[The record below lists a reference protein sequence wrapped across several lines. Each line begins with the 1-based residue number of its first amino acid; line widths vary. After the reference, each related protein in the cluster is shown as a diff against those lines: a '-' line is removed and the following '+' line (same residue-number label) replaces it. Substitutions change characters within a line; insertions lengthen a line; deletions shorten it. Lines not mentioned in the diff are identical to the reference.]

1 MRAIVIEDDIDIQQ
15 QIVERLKSEGFAVDS
30 ADNGDEGLYLVQEY
44 PADVAVIDLGLP
56 KMSGLEVINQIRE
69 EGNKIPILILT
80 ARGRWQDKV
89 EGLDAGADDYLVKP
103 FHHEEMMA
111 RIRVLIRRAS
121 GWSDSRIVCSPVSLD
136 TATQRTY
143 VDEREVDLTAYEY
156 KVLEYLMMHAG
167 EVISK
172 TVLTEHLYDDETDN
186 DSNVI
191 EVFIRR
197 LRQKL
202 DPDESS
208 AGGAKLNRSEI
219 DQIQTDTGVDGGTG
233 RIHGADGYSAGAGR
247 GKTRLAGRGR
257 RPAITHIQPARRG
270 RSGSTGSEYY
280 SVG

>member
-1 MRAIVIEDDIDIQQ
+1 MRAIVIEDDVDIQQ
-15 QIVERLKSEGFAVDS
+15 QIVTRLKSEGFAVDS
-30 ADNGDEGLYLVQEY
+30 ADNGADGLYLVEEY
-44 PADVAVIDLGLP
+44 PADVAIIDLGLP
-56 KMSGLEVINQIRE
+56 KMSGLEVINKIRDQA
-69 EGNKIPILILT
+69 NKIPILILT

-136 TATQRTY
+136 TAAQRIF
-143 VDEREVDLTAYEY
+143 VDERELDLTAYEY
-156 KVLEYLMMHAG
+156 KVLEYLMLHAG

-172 TVLTEHLYDDETDN
+172 TVLTEHLYDDESDN

-202 DPDESS
+202 DPDESL
-208 AGGAKLNRSEI
+208 KPIETLR
-219 DQIQTDTGVDGGTG
+219 
-233 RIHGADGYSAGAGR
+233 GR
-247 GKTRLAGRGR
+247 GYRFTLQRAEQ
-257 RPAITHIQPARRG
+257 T
-270 RSGSTGSEYY
+270 
-280 SVG
+280 

>member
-1 MRAIVIEDDIDIQQ
+1 MRAIVIEDDVDIQR

-30 ADNGDEGLYLVQEY
+30 TDNGDEGLYLVREY
-44 PADVAVIDLGLP
+44 PADVAIIDLGLP
-56 KMSGLEVINQIRE
+56 KMSGLEVIRRIRDR
-69 EGNKIPILILT
+69 GIKLPILILT

-121 GWSDSRIVCSPVSLD
+121 GWSDSRIVCSPVVLD
-136 TATQRTY
+136 TTTQRTY
-143 VDEREVDLTAYEY
+143 VDERELELTAYEY
-156 KVLEYLMMHAG
+156 KVLEYLMLHAG

-172 TVLTEHLYDDETDN
+172 TRLIEHLYDDESDN

-202 DPDESS
+202 DPEESL
-208 AGGAKLNRSEI
+208 KPIETLR
-219 DQIQTDTGVDGGTG
+219 
-233 RIHGADGYSAGAGR
+233 GR
-247 GKTRLAGRGR
+247 GYRFNLARAEHG
-257 RPAITHIQPARRG
+257 
-270 RSGSTGSEYY
+270 
-280 SVG
+280 

>member
-15 QIVERLKSEGFAVDS
+15 QIVTRLKAEGFAVDS
-30 ADNGDEGLYLVQEY
+30 ADSGDEGLYLMQEY
-44 PADVAVIDLGLP
+44 PADVAIVDLGLP
-56 KMSGLEVINQIRE
+56 RMSGLEVINKTRE
-69 EGNKIPILILT
+69 QGNNVPILILT

-103 FHHEEMMA
+103 FHHEEMMG

-121 GWSDSRIVCSPVSLD
+121 GWSDSRILCAPLTLD

-143 VDEREVDLTAYEY
+143 VDDREVDLTAYEY
-156 KVLEYLMMHAG
+156 KVLEYLMLHAG

-172 TVLTEHLYDDETDN
+172 TVLTEHLYDDESDN

-202 DPDESS
+202 DPGEDLKPIET
-208 AGGAKLNRSEI
+208 LR
-219 DQIQTDTGVDGGTG
+219 
-233 RIHGADGYSAGAGR
+233 GR
-247 GKTRLAGRGR
+247 GYRFTLKRVEQR
-257 RPAITHIQPARRG
+257 
-270 RSGSTGSEYY
+270 
-280 SVG
+280 

>member
-15 QIVERLKSEGFAVDS
+15 QIVTRLKAEGCAVDS
-30 ADNGDEGLYLVQEY
+30 ADSGDEGLYLMQEY
-44 PADVAVIDLGLP
+44 PADVAIVDLGLP
-56 KMSGLEVINQIRE
+56 RMSGLEVINKIRE
-69 EGNKIPILILT
+69 QGNNVPILILT

-121 GWSDSRIVCSPVSLD
+121 GWSDSRILCAPLALD

-143 VDEREVDLTAYEY
+143 VDDREVELTAYEY
-156 KVLEYLMMHAG
+156 KVLEYLMLHAG

-172 TVLTEHLYDDETDN
+172 TVLTEHLYDDESDN

-202 DPDESS
+202 DPDE
-208 AGGAKLNRSEI
+208 ALKPIETLR
-219 DQIQTDTGVDGGTG
+219 
-233 RIHGADGYSAGAGR
+233 GR
-247 GKTRLAGRGR
+247 GYRLTLERAEQ
-257 RPAITHIQPARRG
+257 H
-270 RSGSTGSEYY
+270 
-280 SVG
+280 

>member
-1 MRAIVIEDDIDIQQ
+1 MRAIVIEDDLDIQR
-15 QIVERLKSEGFAVDS
+15 QIVDRLKSEGFAVDS
-30 ADNGDEGLYLVQEY
+30 ADNGTEGLYLLEEY
-44 PADVAVIDLGLP
+44 PADVAIIDLGLP
-56 KMSGLEVINQIRE
+56 ELSGLEVINTIRKQ
-69 EGNKIPILILT
+69 GMNILILILT

-121 GWSDSRIVCSPVSLD
+121 GWSDSRIVCSPVILD

-143 VDEREVDLTAYEY
+143 VEERELDLTAFEY
-156 KVLEYLMMHAG
+156 KVLEYLMLHAG

-172 TVLTEHLYDDETDN
+172 TVLTEHLYDDEADN

-202 DPDESS
+202 DPEES
-208 AGGAKLNRSEI
+208 LQPIETLR
-219 DQIQTDTGVDGGTG
+219 
-233 RIHGADGYSAGAGR
+233 GR
-247 GKTRLAGRGR
+247 GYRFTLARVEQ
-257 RPAITHIQPARRG
+257 I
-270 RSGSTGSEYY
+270 
-280 SVG
+280 

>member
-1 MRAIVIEDDIDIQQ
+1 MRAIVIEDDIDIQR

-30 ADNGDEGLYLVQEY
+30 TDNGDEGLYLVQEY
-44 PADVAVIDLGLP
+44 PADVAIVDLGLP
-56 KMSGLEVINQIRE
+56 RMSGLDVIRRIRR
-69 EGNKIPILILT
+69 EGRRLPILILT

-121 GWSDSRIVCSPVSLD
+121 GWSDSRIVCAPVSLD
-136 TATQRTY
+136 TATQRIY
-143 VDEREVDLTAYEY
+143 VDERELDLTAFEY
-156 KVLEYLMMHAG
+156 KVLEYLMLHAG

-172 TVLTEHLYDDETDN
+172 TVLTEHLYDDDSDN

-202 DPDESS
+202 DPDETL
-208 AGGAKLNRSEI
+208 KPIETLR
-219 DQIQTDTGVDGGTG
+219 
-233 RIHGADGYSAGAGR
+233 GR
-247 GKTRLAGRGR
+247 GYRFTLKRAEQ
-257 RPAITHIQPARRG
+257 A
-270 RSGSTGSEYY
+270 
-280 SVG
+280 

>member
-1 MRAIVIEDDIDIQQ
+1 MRAIVIEDDLDIQQ
-15 QIVERLKSEGFAVDS
+15 QIVDRLKKEGFAVDS
-30 ADNGDEGLYLVQEY
+30 ADNGGEGLYLLEEY
-44 PADVAVIDLGLP
+44 PSDVAIIDLGLP
-56 KMSGLEVINQIRE
+56 ELSGLEVINSIRKQ
-69 EGNKIPILILT
+69 GNNIPILILT

-121 GWSDSRIVCSPVSLD
+121 GWSDSRIVCSPVVLD

-143 VDEREVDLTAYEY
+143 VEERELDLTAFEY
-156 KVLEYLMMHAG
+156 KVLEYLMLHAG

-172 TVLTEHLYDDETDN
+172 TVLTEHLYDDEADN

-202 DPDESS
+202 DPEES
-208 AGGAKLNRSEI
+208 LQPIETLR
-219 DQIQTDTGVDGGTG
+219 
-233 RIHGADGYSAGAGR
+233 GR
-247 GKTRLAGRGR
+247 GYRFTLARVDQ
-257 RPAITHIQPARRG
+257 T
-270 RSGSTGSEYY
+270 
-280 SVG
+280 

>member
-1 MRAIVIEDDIDIQQ
+1 MRAIVIEDDVDIQQ

-44 PADVAVIDLGLP
+44 PADVAIIDLGLP
-56 KMSGLEVINQIRE
+56 KMSGLEVINRLRE
-69 EGNKIPILILT
+69 RGSKIPILILT

-121 GWSDSRIVCSPVSLD
+121 GWADSKILCAPVSLD
-136 TATQRTY
+136 TASQRTY
-143 VDEREVDLTAYEY
+143 VGDRELDLTAYEY
-156 KVLEYLMMHAG
+156 KVLEYLMLHAG

-172 TVLTEHLYDDETDN
+172 SVLTEHLCEDDADN

-202 DPDESS
+202 DPDES
-208 AGGAKLNRSEI
+208 LQPIETLR
-219 DQIQTDTGVDGGTG
+219 
-233 RIHGADGYSAGAGR
+233 GR
-247 GKTRLAGRGR
+247 GYRFTLTRVE
-257 RPAITHIQPARRG
+257 P
-270 RSGSTGSEYY
+270 S
-280 SVG
+280 

>member
-1 MRAIVIEDDIDIQQ
+1 MRAIVIEDDLDIQK
-15 QIVERLKSEGFAVDS
+15 QIVDRLQQEGFAVDYT
-30 ADNGDEGLYLVQEY
+30 DNGSEGLYLLQEY
-44 PADVAVIDLGLP
+44 PCDVAIIDLGLP
-56 KMSGLEVINQIRE
+56 EMSGLEVIKAIRN
-69 EGNKIPILILT
+69 EGNSVPVLILT

-121 GWSDSRIVCSPVSLD
+121 GWSDSRIVCDPVSLD

-143 VDEREVDLTAYEY
+143 VGEREVDLTAFEY

-172 TVLTEHLYDDETDN
+172 TVLTEHLYDDEADN

-202 DPDESS
+202 DPDES
-208 AGGAKLNRSEI
+208 LQPIETLR
-219 DQIQTDTGVDGGTG
+219 
-233 RIHGADGYSAGAGR
+233 GR
-247 GKTRLAGRGR
+247 GYRFTLVRAE
-257 RPAITHIQPARRG
+257 QN
-270 RSGSTGSEYY
+270 
-280 SVG
+280 

>member
-15 QIVERLKSEGFAVDS
+15 QIVARLKSEGFAVDS
-30 ADNGDEGLYLVQEY
+30 ADNGDDGLYLAQEY
-44 PADVAVIDLGLP
+44 PADVAIIDLGLP
-56 KMSGLEVINQIRE
+56 RLSGLEVINRIRRQ
-69 EGNKIPILILT
+69 GNKVPILILT

-121 GWSDSRIVCSPVSLD
+121 GWSESRILCAPVTLD

-143 VDEREVDLTAYEY
+143 VDERELELTAYEY
-156 KVLEYLMMHAG
+156 KVLEYLMLHAG

-172 TVLTEHLYDDETDN
+172 TVLTEHLYDDESDN

-202 DPDESS
+202 DPEETL
-208 AGGAKLNRSEI
+208 KPIETLR
-219 DQIQTDTGVDGGTG
+219 
-233 RIHGADGYSAGAGR
+233 GR
-247 GKTRLAGRGR
+247 GYRFTLKRAEQ
-257 RPAITHIQPARRG
+257 H
-270 RSGSTGSEYY
+270 
-280 SVG
+280 

>member
-1 MRAIVIEDDIDIQQ
+1 LETSNPPHFKNFKQAVSHMRAIVIEDDLDIQQ
-15 QIVERLKSEGFAVDS
+15 QIVDRLKKEGFAVDS
-30 ADNGDEGLYLVQEY
+30 ADNGGEGLYLLEEY
-44 PADVAVIDLGLP
+44 PSDVAIIDLGLP
-56 KMSGLEVINQIRE
+56 KLSGLEVINSIRKQ
-69 EGNKIPILILT
+69 GNNIPILILT

-121 GWSDSRIVCSPVSLD
+121 GWSDSRIVCSPVVLD

-143 VDEREVDLTAYEY
+143 VEEKELDLTAFEY
-156 KVLEYLMMHAG
+156 KVLEYLMLHAG

-172 TVLTEHLYDDETDN
+172 TVLTEHLYDDEADN

-202 DPDESS
+202 DPDET
-208 AGGAKLNRSEI
+208 LQPIETLR
-219 DQIQTDTGVDGGTG
+219 
-233 RIHGADGYSAGAGR
+233 GR
-247 GKTRLAGRGR
+247 GYRFTLARILHEGGND
-257 RPAITHIQPARRG
+257 
-270 RSGSTGSEYY
+270 
-280 SVG
+280 